1 MSVARLA
8 LQSLKNRKTTALLT
22 IFSIAVS
29 VALLLGVERVRVEA
43 KNSFTSTISGTD
55 LIVGAR
61 SSSINL
67 LLYSVFH
74 IGNATNNITWE
85 TYNDLASHP
94 AVAWTVPIALGDSHN
109 GYRVVGTTEG
119 MFEHYRYASDNAL
132 LFREGQAFS
141 DLYDAVIGSEVALAL
156 GYSVG
161 QPIVLSHGV
170 EVTSLQQHEDKPFVI
185 SGILEPTGTP
195 MDRVIM
201 ISLEGIEALH
211 IDWINGAPPVAGF
224 NMSAEQARAM
234 NLEPSSIT
242 AYFVGLKS
250 RVAAFRYQRAV
261 NEYSQE
267 ALSAIL
273 PGVALQELWR
283 LIGSAEKALVAVS
296 IMVVLAGL
304 IGMLTTILT
313 SLNERRREM
322 AILRSVGARPGHIF
336 ALMVSESVIYAIGG
350 TALGFAMQYGLLF
363 GLQPALQKYFGLYL
377 AINAPGTFE
386 WLIAGGI
393 VFCAVLLGM
402 IPAWRAY
409 RNSLADGL
417 TVRL

>member
-8 LQSLKNRKTTALLT
+8 IKSLKNRKATALLT

-74 IGNATNNITWE
+74 IGNATNNITWD
-85 TYNDLASHP
+85 TYQELSSDP
-94 AVAWTVPIALGDSHN
+94 AVAWTVPVALGDSHR
-109 GYRVVGTTEG
+109 GYRVVGTTGG
-119 MFEHYRYASDNAL
+119 MFDHYHYAGNQPLS
-132 LFREGQAFS
+132 FRSGQAFD
-141 DLYDAVIGSEVALAL
+141 DLYDAVIGSEVALSL

-161 QPIVLSHGV
+161 ESMILSHGV
-170 EVTSLQQHEDKPFVI
+170 GATSLQDHDDKPFVV

-195 MDRVIM
+195 MDQVIM

-211 IDWINGAPPVAGF
+211 IDWVNGAPPIPGF
-224 NMSAEQARAM
+224 SVSADRTRGI
-234 NLEPSSIT
+234 NLQPSGIT
-242 AYFVGLKS
+242 AYFVGLSS
-250 RVAAFRYQRAV
+250 RVAAFRYQRMI
-261 NEYSQE
+261 NDYRQE

-283 LIGSAEKALVAVS
+283 LVGSAEKALIAVS
-296 IMVVLAGL
+296 VMVVLAGL
-304 IGMLTTILT
+304 VGMLTTILT

-336 ALMVSESVIYAIGG
+336 ALMISESVIYACAG
-350 TALGFAMQYGLLF
+350 TLLGFAMQYGFLF

-377 AINAPGTFE
+377 AITAPGAFE
-386 WLIAGGI
+386 WLIVVGI
-393 VFCAVLLGM
+393 IFCAMLLGM
-402 IPAWRAY
+402 VPAWRAY